1 MTIEQLEKA
10 KDLKS
15 IIEIKEIRLVA
26 LSKMLQEHNL
36 TLFNQSKNEIVLI
49 PKELNKTILML
60 VVAQIEEDLQKAKKE
75 FEEL

>member
-15 IIEIKEIRLVA
+15 LIEQKENRLVE
-26 LSKMLQEHNL
+26 LSKMLQEHNFKL
-36 TLFNQSKNEIVLI
+36 LDQSNNGSVFI

-60 VVAQIEEDLQKAKKE
+60 VVAQVEEDLQKDKKE